1 MKLNCIKKKK
11 LGGQPLALFSSQE
24 YILPL
29 QIQIFL
35 YVLFQHSSHLTGETL
50 TLSVSKRELR
60 RLGMSVVCCRVRTP
74 VYRHVRT
81 GPNLETR
88 RHVTWSTRMCESK
101 QSQRCHL
108 GISLA
113 ALRVQLCEI
122 WTLHCVSRADT
133 KDLCLLDSSS
143 HDTVW
148 EKDHAAERC
157 WPEQPDFIG
166 LCVSW
171 EVPCCIF
178 QNSHL
183 E

>member
-1 MKLNCIKKKK
+1 MKLNCIKKKI
-11 LGGQPLALFSSQE
+11 GGQPLALFSSQGI
-24 YILPL
+24 YTTFTDPNLSL
-29 QIQIFL
+29 
-35 YVLFQHSSHLTGETL
+35 H
-50 TLSVSKRELR
+50 TLSAFFTFNR
-60 RLGMSVVCCRVRTP
+60 RNTDPQCEQTWAQTLGMSVVCCRVRTP

-88 RHVTWSTRMCESK
+88 RHVTWNTRMCESK

-171 EVPCCIF
+171 EVPCCILL
-178 QNSHL
+178 NSHL